1 MQVTMTNPHNGRR
14 WRLRPYNN
22 GQCLVIEK
30 SPLGKVNKKNGK
42 EIKSEFV
49 SCDKYPMSWYH
60 GLASMLNMLMCDP
73 EDKEEFE
80 FGELKD
86 LDSFEAELSGAIIG
100 WIDNIV
106 VEVE

>member
-14 WRLRPYNN
+14 WRLRPYSN

-49 SCDKYPMSWYH
+49 SCDKYPMTWEG
-60 GLASMLNMLMCDP
+60 GLTAMLRMLMNDP
-73 EDKEEFE
+73 EDKEEFDLE
-80 FGELKD
+80 N
-86 LDSFEAELSGAIIG
+86 LDSFATELHKVFVDWAEEIA
-100 WIDNIV
+100 
-106 VEVE
+106 VEVER

>member
-1 MQVTMTNPHNGRR
+1 MQIVMTNPHNGRR
-14 WRLRPYNN
+14 WRLRPYSN

-49 SCDKYPMSWYH
+49 SCDKYPMSWH
-60 GLASMLNMLMCDP
+60 WGIMSMLNMLMCDP

-80 FGELKD
+80 LKN
-86 LDSFEAELSGAIIG
+86 LDSFDTELSEAIVG
-100 WIDNIV
+100 WIDSIV

>member
-14 WRLRPYNN
+14 WRLRPYSN

-80 FGELKD
+80 LGELKD
-86 LDSFEAELSGAIIG
+86 LDSFETELRMAIIG
-100 WIDNIV
+100 WIDNII